1 MARAQFNRSTK
12 EINMITLEQ
21 SIPTWRFWL
30 LWFIAFTG
38 FPIGGLLVKLL
49 IGPINTLASAALGGI
64 ISGAILGLVQWL
76 VLRGQFPLSIFWVM
90 ASSIGMAL
98 GLTISTALLGSDTNG
113 SVLLWRALITGLC
126 IGIIQALVL
135 RSSLSVPAV
144 QALIWAVTVAFAWTL
159 GWWIT
164 RSVGVDL
171 GPKWT
176 VFGSTGA
183 WAFQILTG
191 LAMFLMLRSAQIT
204 QGVK

>member
-1 MARAQFNRSTK
+1 
-12 EINMITLEQ
+12 MISLEQ

-90 ASSIGMAL
+90 ASSIGMAV
-98 GLTISTALLGSDTNG
+98 GLTLSTALLGSDTGG

-135 RSSLSVPAV
+135 RSSLSVPNV
-144 QALIWAVTVAFAWTL
+144 QALIWAVTVAFA
-159 GWWIT
+159 
-164 RSVGVDL
+164 
-171 GPKWT
+171 
-176 VFGSTGA
+176 
-183 WAFQILTG
+183 
-191 LAMFLMLRSAQIT
+191 
-204 QGVK
+204 

>member
-1 MARAQFNRSTK
+1 
-12 EINMITLEQ
+12 MISLEQ

-90 ASSIGMAL
+90 ASSIGMAV
-98 GLTISTALLGSDTNG
+98 GLTLSTALLGSDTGG

-135 RSSLSVPAV
+135 RSSLSVPNV

-183 WAFQILTG
+183 WAFQVLTG
-191 LAMFLMLRSAQIT
+191 LAMFLMLRSIQIT

>member
-1 MARAQFNRSTK
+1 MDRSSK
-12 EINMITLEQ
+12 EIKMISLEQ

-49 IGPINTLASAALGGI
+49 IGPINTLSSAAFGGI

-76 VLRGQFPLSIFWVM
+76 VLRGQFPLSIFWVI
-90 ASSIGMAL
+90 ASSMGMAL
-98 GLTISTALLGSDTNG
+98 GLTVSTLLLGSDTDG
-113 SVLLWRALITGLC
+113 SVLLWRALITGIC
-126 IGIIQALVL
+126 VGIAQALTF
-135 RSSLSVPAV
+135 RSSLSVPVV
-144 QALIWAVTVAFAWTL
+144 QTAIWTVTVALAWTL

-183 WAFQILTG
+183 WAFQVLTG
-191 LAMFLMLRSAQIT
+191 LAMFLMLRSSQIT

>member
-1 MARAQFNRSTK
+1 
-12 EINMITLEQ
+12 MISLEQ

-49 IGPINTLASAALGGI
+49 IGPISTFSSAALGGI
-64 ISGAILGLVQWL
+64 ISGAILGLMQWL

-90 ASSIGMAL
+90 ASSIGMAV
-98 GLTISTALLGSDTNG
+98 GLVIGTSLLGSDTNG

-126 IGIIQALVL
+126 VGIAQALVF
-135 RSSLSVPAV
+135 RSSLSVPV
-144 QALIWAVTVAFAWTL
+144 LQTLIALAWTL

-183 WAFQILTG
+183 WAFQVLTG
-191 LAMFLMLRSAQIT
+191 LAMFLMLRSIQIT

>member
-1 MARAQFNRSTK
+1 MDRSSK
-12 EINMITLEQ
+12 EINMISLEQ

-49 IGPINTLASAALGGI
+49 IGPISTLSSAALGGI
-64 ISGAILGLVQWL
+64 ISGAILGMVQWL

-90 ASSIGMAL
+90 ASSIGMAA
-98 GLTISTALLGSDTNG
+98 GLVIGTLLLGSDTSG

-126 IGIIQALVL
+126 VGMAQGLVF
-135 RSSLSVPAV
+135 RSSLSVPV
-144 QALIWAVTVAFAWTL
+144 LQTLMWTVMVALAWTL

-183 WAFQILTG
+183 WAFQVLTG
-191 LAMFLMLRSAQIT
+191 LAMFLILRSSQIT

>member
-144 QALIWAVTVAFAWTL
+144 QALIWAVTVALAWTL

-183 WAFQILTG
+183 WAFQVLTG

>member
-1 MARAQFNRSTK
+1 MDSSSK
-12 EINMITLEQ
+12 ELKMISLEQ

-49 IGPINTLASAALGGI
+49 IGPISTVASAAFGGI
-64 ISGAILGLVQWL
+64 ITGAILGLVQWL

-90 ASSIGMAL
+90 ASSFGMAV
-98 GLTISTALLGSDTNG
+98 GLTVSTLLLGSDTGGN
-113 SVLLWRALITGLC
+113 VLLWRALITGLC
-126 IGIIQALVL
+126 VGVAQALVF
-135 RSSLSVPAV
+135 RSSLSVPV
-144 QALIWAVTVAFAWTL
+144 LQTLIWTVMVALAWTI

-171 GPKWT
+171 SPKWT

-183 WAFQILTG
+183 WAFQVLTG
-191 LAMFLMLRSAQIT
+191 LAMFLMLRSSHFT